1 MLETNVLQLVPGT
14 SGVEVFPFIR
24 KIDLMSSN
32 SYILAGKE
40 QIALIDPGALDDQ
53 MDYLFRIITAMFEE
67 NPRQIIIYLT
77 HVHLDHCFQ
86 LKRIAEF
93 GKVGSILLAVQEKG
107 ALALETEDAKMT
119 LAKLLGRDLARV
131 PVDIKLLSKKDTIY
145 GKECSLQSDTAK
157 LTYFT
162 KSFKLPLGPVL
173 NYQTVSLNK
182 DDMLEIYHTPGHSPD
197 SICIRAGRLLFVGD
211 LFFAP
216 NPGMAGAYGWSQ
228 TDFLHSIQKVLWILK
243 HKDIHLCCCGHG
255 RAIDVDMAYSS
266 LGSMYQDVLSLTR
279 LEEITPLWVRDT
291 SEYAQDIIRELERLL
306 TILIGRL
313 AYISQVLYYLEET
326 NEADYLQS
334 LLDARKIDE
343 LFLDFNRFVIE
354 LRAGKKLDWD
364 LVHKAGQIVGR
375 LDMAFESGKLASVLD
390 QSLLNRAKRML
401 NDYSVIYRGFRP
413 TFYVADVDINEILKD
428 ILRYAGYKP
437 YKEEEILEAC
447 SYKEYVGALRSRIA
461 FVNIFNKTSLQIQ
474 EDLSL
479 PKIRMDRE
487 RFIEAVIDILERLIC
502 AGAERI
508 VITPSYNDG
517 LVAVRISLAGHFG
530 NHTLDA
536 GTIRF
541 FERTFA
547 LCGGF
552 IQTCVTQEEK
562 VVIIEFLPCKMF

>member
-32 SYILAGKE
+32 SYIVAGKE

-53 MDYLFRIITAMFEE
+53 MDCLFRIITAMFEE

-182 DDMLEIYHTPGHSPD
+182 DDVLEIYHTPGHSPD

-255 RAIDVDMAYSS
+255 RAIDVDMARSS

-279 LEEITPLWVRDT
+279 LEEITPLWVRNT

-334 LLDARKIDE
+334 LLDAKKIDE

-354 LRAGKKLDWD
+354 LQAGRKLDWD

-375 LDMAFESGKLASVLD
+375 LDMAFESRKLASVLD

-413 TFYVADVDINEILKD
+413 TFYVADVDINEIMKE
-428 ILRYAGYKP
+428 ILRYAGYIP
-437 YKEEEILEAC
+437 YKEEEILEAR
-447 SYKEYVGALRSRIA
+447 SYNEYLGALRSRIA

-508 VITPSYNDG
+508 DITPSYNDG
-517 LVAVRISLAGHFG
+517 LVAVRISLAGHFAD
-530 NHTLDA
+530 HTLDA
-536 GTIRF
+536 GTMRF
-541 FERTFA
+541 FERAFA

-552 IQTCVTQEEK
+552 IQTHITQEEK